1 MFFFSSPKCEEIVV
15 TNEIN
20 PRVLMDACDAF
31 LYGFEEYMGDFT
43 EAHVLNIIDI
53 IYDHTVNPRQYL
65 RLDEEIGEKRYEDA
79 KISLLKKTEEVKQGE
94 KERTR
99 KRIVRFLSITEDPKF
114 QKYKALLGEFLSSV
128 DATYT
133 S

>member
-43 EAHVLNIIDI
+43 ETHVLNIIDI
-53 IYDHTVNPRQYL
+53 IYDHTINPYQYL

-114 QKYKALLGEFLSSV
+114 QKYKAF
-128 DATYT
+128 
-133 S
+133 

>member
-1 MFFFSSPKCEEIVV
+1 MFFFSSPQCEEIVV

-43 EAHVLNIIDI
+43 ETHVLNIIDI
-53 IYDHTVNPRQYL
+53 IYDHTINPYQYL

-79 KISLLKKTEEVKQGE
+79 KISLLKKTEEVRQGNQE
-94 KERTR
+94 TRR
-99 KRIVRFLSITEDPKF
+99 KRVVQFLSITENPKL
-114 QKYKALLGEFLSSV
+114 QKYKAVLSQVLSSL
-128 DATYT
+128 DSEY